1 MAGNKTLDIKSL
13 DKGHFTGL
21 QFMVVFEVSSQTL
34 LLLVKEREFSLS
46 VKKRRKTF
54 VISMSILIVQ
64 GVKKKH
70 LKHLVQLIKTFVVS
84 NSGLRKVNT
93 QS

>member
-1 MAGNKTLDIKSL
+1 
-13 DKGHFTGL
+13 
-21 QFMVVFEVSSQTL
+21 MVVFEVSSQTL

-64 GVKKKH
+64 GVKKKT
-70 LKHLVQLIKTFVVS
+70 LEA
-84 NSGLRKVNT
+84 SGTVDKNIC
-93 QS
+93 SF